1 MDRVHKENGRFT
13 RRAPIAAPSMVKS
26 YNKSMGGADL
36 RDILAQLR
44 RTMVKTLAGQP
55 RIFTQALHSS
65 VVNAHVLYMSYYNL
79 EKGDDGY
86 TFLSFLTLLVKDM
99 CRVDSKKKQ
108 TEAAARP
115 PMCFPSRC
123 TRRSKDGGD
132 ARRRCIQCRK
142 RKSAVECCS
151 CDVSL
156 CIGDRG
162 CAKKSCWQLHH
173 EAKAVESSV

>member
-1 MDRVHKENGRFT
+1 MIKA
-13 RRAPIAAPSMVKS
+13 RAW
-26 YNKSMGGADL
+26 
-36 RDILAQLR
+36 
-44 RTMVKTLAGQP
+44 QP

-79 EKGDDGY
+79 EDGDDGY
-86 TFLSFLTLLVKDM
+86 TFLSFLTLLIKDM
-99 CRVDSKKKQ
+99 CGVDSKKKQ
-108 TEAAARP
+108 REAAARP
-115 PMCFPSRC
+115 PMCFPVHCKRH
-123 TRRSKDGGD
+123 TKDGGD

-142 RKSAVECCS
+142 RKSVVECYS

-162 CAKKSCWQLHH
+162 CAKKSCWQLYH